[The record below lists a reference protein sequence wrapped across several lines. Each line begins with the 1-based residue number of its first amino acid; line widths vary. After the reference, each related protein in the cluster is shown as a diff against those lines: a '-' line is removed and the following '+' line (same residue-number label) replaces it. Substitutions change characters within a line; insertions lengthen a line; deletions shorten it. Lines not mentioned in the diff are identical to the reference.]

1 MVQWLEDPV
10 LSLQWLGVVAVPQI
24 RSLAQ
29 ELMHAMGTAGK
40 KKKKSKSHEFFGFPV
55 QSSTHTI
62 L

>member
-29 ELMHAMGTAGK
+29 ELMHAMGTAEK
-40 KKKKSKSHEFFGFPV
+40 KKKKKP
-55 QSSTHTI
+55 I
-62 L
+62 K